1 MAPGGVPLTLYTMLG
16 SCILV
21 TKSVRATLP
30 SLVPLIAQSQGLAE
44 SQAACVPHPVS
55 TTARVPAPPS
65 VPAAHCHS
73 RVRCG
78 ARLLMSAFY
87 PGYLLTQIPAGA
99 LAQKYGSKLM
109 LGANLLGT
117 AACFG
122 CLPLAFAA
130 SGGVLLPAA
139 LLTTMGLFQGALIP
153 GEAAIHS
160 IWLQDSPARPFI
172 LQTM

>member
-1 MAPGGVPLTLYTMLG
+1 MARGGVPLTLYTMLG

-44 SQAACVPHPVS
+44 SQAACVPNPIPR
-55 TTARVPAPPS
+55 RVYCPFIS

-172 LQTM
+172 LQAM